1 MFDKILQI
9 IKTKLFKIAP
19 APISV
24 DFVMNIKY
32 HYHYNCLERF
42 LFEDENHKRYYA
54 GELGSEGYRVWQ
66 DAKKGDKI
74 HIVTIDDKPVEV
86 KIVV

>member
-9 IKTKLFKIAP
+9 IKIKLFKIAP

-42 LFEDENHKRYYA
+42 LFEDENQKRYYVNWVVK
-54 GELGSEGYRVWQ
+54 GIRYGKTR
-66 DAKKGDKI
+66 KKVI
-74 HIVTIDDKPVEV
+74 RFTS
-86 KIVV
+86 